1 MRMVTRVCELFTRI
15 WQPNWVQLL
24 LLLGCVLVTTTV
36 GSSAPLHASPA
47 PAPAW
52 RALAQE
58 SPLVSPLATPITTP
72 NSLPAAAQTSPVSL
86 MLVGVVLVGVLM
98 VVAVVVWRQR

>member
-1 MRMVTRVCELFTRI
+1 MVKRVCGLVKMAWRAS
-15 WQPNWVQLL
+15 WLHL
-24 LLLGCVLVTTTV
+24 SLLLGCLLVANTFVPLTT
-36 GSSAPLHASPA
+36 LHARPVLA
-47 PAPAW
+47 PTW
-52 RALAQE
+52 HVLAQE

-72 NSLPAAAQTSPVSL
+72 NSLSVAAQTSPVSL